1 MKRFTILMKKYIE
14 MQDCCII
21 LILYLQ
27 SSFTHPL
34 APPPCELKEFSP
46 PLPCSYS
53 YSYSLFLV
61 PCSLFSILYSLF
73 PATLK

>member
-1 MKRFTILMKKYIE
+1 MKRFTILMKKYVE

-34 APPPCELKEFSP
+34 APPCELKELSP

-53 YSYSLFLV
+53 YSYSLF
-61 PCSLFSILYSLF
+61 PILYSRRNSKRGSIYSK
-73 PATLK
+73 A